1 MTTSCHDVY
10 DADIA
15 REVVVVGVDG
25 SPGSKA
31 ALQWAVDHAHASGA
45 RLIAVNVFEPVVPM
59 DFTGAG
65 FAAMS
70 MTDPRKLRRAGHDLI
85 NRMVRDAAQGRSVDV
100 QPLVLEAHN
109 PGQALLRAARNA
121 SMLVVGAH
129 HRHGLG
135 ILLGSTG
142 ASCVRHASC
151 PVLVVPESW
160 HVGSTDAQPPREEVL
175 A

>member
-1 MTTSCHDVY
+1 MTSCHDLY
-10 DADIA
+10 DSDIA

-45 RLIAVNVFEPVVPM
+45 RILAVNVFEPVVPM
-59 DFTGAG
+59 DFSGAG
-65 FAAMS
+65 FS
-70 MTDPRKLRRAGHDLI
+70 SVSVTDPRHLRRAGHELI
-85 NRMVRDAAQGRSVDV
+85 DRMVRDATQGRSVDV
-100 QPLVLEAHN
+100 QPRVLEAHN
-109 PGQALLRAARNA
+109 PGQALLRAARDA

-135 ILLGSTG
+135 FLLGSTG
-142 ASCVRHASC
+142 ASCVRHAVC
-151 PVLVVPESW
+151 PVTVVPESW
-160 HVGSTDAQPPREEVL
+160 HVRTDDTHRSREEAL

>member
-1 MTTSCHDVY
+1 MTSCHDFY

-15 REVVVVGVDG
+15 RQVVVVGVDG

-45 RLIAVNVFEPVVPM
+45 RLVAVNVFEPVVPM

-65 FAAMS
+65 FASMA
-70 MTDPRKLRRAGHDLI
+70 MTDARQLRRAGHHLI
-85 NRMVRDAAQGRSVDV
+85 DRMVREAAQGRSVDV

-109 PGQALLRAARNA
+109 PGQALVRAARNA

-135 ILLGSTG
+135 FLLGSTG
-142 ASCVRHASC
+142 ASCVRHATC
-151 PVLVVPESW
+151 PVMVVPEDW
-160 HVGSTDAQPPREEVL
+160 HRGTSDVPREREG
-175 A
+175 ATA